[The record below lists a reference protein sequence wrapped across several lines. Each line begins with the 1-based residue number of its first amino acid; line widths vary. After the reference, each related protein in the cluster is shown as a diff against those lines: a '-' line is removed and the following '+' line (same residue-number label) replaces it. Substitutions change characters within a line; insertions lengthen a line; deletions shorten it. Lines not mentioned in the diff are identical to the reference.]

1 LNLSRKALKKISPHP
16 MQNLRKG
23 IKMMNQSQAMLAEDD
38 AENRSNRKA
47 VLEGEVAQIQ
57 QTKSLT
63 KTKWRR
69 NWKSSQLV
77 TANAAEKET
86 IRQLSTNND
95 DGVGTARRL
104 TIVSS
109 QWTKYMLR
117 MKMQKMPRR
126 HPLKEPE
133 EVVAEQIKPGSET
146 CTQPMGHLEEA
157 EVLVRSLVGH
167 GVQALLVELIR
178 TAAMMKQCNV
188 RQVLAE
194 MSA

>member
-1 LNLSRKALKKISPHP
+1 LNLPRKALKKRSPHP

-47 VLEGEVAQIQ
+47 VLEGGVAQIQ
-57 QTKSLT
+57 RTKSLT

-86 IRQLSTNND
+86 IRQLSTNN

-157 EVLVRSLVGH
+157 EVLV
-167 GVQALLVELIR
+167 Q
-178 TAAMMKQCNV
+178 
-188 RQVLAE
+188 
-194 MSA
+194 